1 MGVLGTSRLSPPT
14 VTQRRRK
21 SSALSIHG
29 AASVVDEAKPL
40 PSGEERETVQHALV
54 GDSNA
59 LTTLFARDRAKL
71 YRTAFS
77 LLRNKED
84 AEDALQDG
92 LLSAYVNLRS
102 FEGRSRFSTWLTRVV
117 LNAALMNRRRLP
129 ALAQI
134 SLDEIVG
141 NDAQPWPAWAV
152 DARPDPEQA
161 YALVETREW
170 VEKKMSQLSPD
181 LRLAFQLRDMENLSN
196 LEAAKAASV
205 GISAIKSRTLRA
217 RRQLA
222 SLLTARGVSASRFL
236 A

>member
-1 MGVLGTSRLSPPT
+1 MGVLRTSRLSPPT

-102 FEGRSRFSTWLTRVV
+102 FEGRSRFSTWLVR
-117 LNAALMNRRRLP
+117 
-129 ALAQI
+129 
-134 SLDEIVG
+134 VG
-141 NDAQPWPAWAV
+141 NWRVYVPPEACRPAGSSPERDVPVAV
-152 DARPDPEQA
+152 DCN
-161 YALVETREW
+161 W
-170 VEKKMSQLSPD
+170 
-181 LRLAFQLRDMENLSN
+181 
-196 LEAAKAASV
+196 
-205 GISAIKSRTLRA
+205 GSA
-217 RRQLA
+217 
-222 SLLTARGVSASRFL
+222 
-236 A
+236 

>member
-1 MGVLGTSRLSPPT
+1 MGVLRTSRLSPPT

-59 LTTLFARDRAKL
+59 LTTLVARDRAKL

-134 SLDEIVG
+134 FLTRLLATTRSRGLHG
-141 NDAQPWPAWAV
+141 QLTL
-152 DARPDPEQA
+152 
-161 YALVETREW
+161 ALIRSKRSEEHTSEL
-170 VEKKMSQLSPD
+170 QSP
-181 LRLAFQLRDMENLSN
+181 M
-196 LEAAKAASV
+196 
-205 GISAIKSRTLRA
+205 
-217 RRQLA
+217 
-222 SLLTARGVSASRFL
+222 
-236 A
+236 